1 MIDLILGKYGSNLIT
16 VEVGGVCIV
25 TSVTP
30 GIDLFMH
37 SIHVFI
43 DDPMGRLI
51 GSCSATVG
59 WILCQQC
66 LEEKMQKKKEYRKSI
81 TDPTQ
86 ATC

>member
-1 MIDLILGKYGSNLIT
+1 MIDLILGKYGSYLIT

-37 SIHVFI
+37 SIHVLI
-43 DDPMGRLI
+43 DDPIGRLI